1 MIFWKRGRLGA
12 RQMDLTDFNIKKIT
26 EKAESLSYGQDWS
39 SYNKAKTKEKTLSLQ
54 LLLDLLEFFP
64 DKVEKRPGRPSI
76 LLNDQ
81 IICMFICA
89 YSRFSS
95 RKCISDIEFVR
106 QRKLIERTPHF
117 NSVLNMFG
125 KLSMTNVLSQ
135 LVEISSLP
143 LRMFEEHLS
152 VDSSGFSCSTFQRW
166 FDIRTQETSKKRE
179 WMKAH
184 LITGA
189 KTNVI
194 ASIAITDGT
203 EADCPELIPLVKKAS
218 KYFDMKEVSAD
229 KAYLSRENL
238 WTIASVGAVPYI
250 PFKTNSVGKPRG
262 MRLWKTMYEY
272 FYNNQEEFMK
282 HYHQRSNIEST
293 YSMIKRNFGHKLRM
307 RNRTGQVNE
316 ILMKCLC
323 HNLTVLVQEMFEL
336 GLEIDFNKCAEIY
349 FAQKQD

>member
-1 MIFWKRGRLGA
+1 MKIQKKSIEMWKRGKLGEK
-12 RQMDLTDFNIKKIT
+12 QMELEDFNIKKIT

-106 QRKLIERTPHF
+106 QRKL
-117 NSVLNMFG
+117 
-125 KLSMTNVLSQ
+125 
-135 LVEISSLP
+135 VEISSLP

-179 WMKAH
+179 WMKAN

-229 KAYLSRENL
+229 KAYLS
-238 WTIASVGAVPYI
+238 
-250 PFKTNSVGKPRG
+250 
-262 MRLWKTMYEY
+262 
-272 FYNNQEEFMK
+272 
-282 HYHQRSNIEST
+282 
-293 YSMIKRNFGHKLRM
+293 
-307 RNRTGQVNE
+307 
-316 ILMKCLC
+316 
-323 HNLTVLVQEMFEL
+323 
-336 GLEIDFNKCAEIY
+336 
-349 FAQKQD
+349 